1 MKFLEA
7 IERKINDTSR
17 GNILIHTLN
26 VVKAACLII
35 ELLMKVRSQ
44 FPFMSRRV
52 EEIKQKIVSIAAEFM
67 DQVNTEE
74 EMRFLLLSPDL
85 DQRDALN
92 VILDY
97 NIVELLEKPFA
108 HSVVMQ
114 IWGSPYNNSSA
125 LTSVSTIHTLF
136 WNYNHCQFD

>member
-1 MKFLEA
+1 M
-7 IERKINDTSR
+7 N
-17 GNILIHTLN
+17 
-26 VVKAACLII
+26 
-35 ELLMKVRSQ
+35 
-44 FPFMSRRV
+44 RRV
-52 EEIKQKIVSIAAEFM
+52 DEIKNKIVSVLGQFM
-67 DQVNTEE
+67 DEINTEE

-92 VILDY
+92 CIHDY

-125 LTSVSTIHTLF
+125 LTSVSTIHTLL
-136 WNYNHCQFD
+136 WNYNHC